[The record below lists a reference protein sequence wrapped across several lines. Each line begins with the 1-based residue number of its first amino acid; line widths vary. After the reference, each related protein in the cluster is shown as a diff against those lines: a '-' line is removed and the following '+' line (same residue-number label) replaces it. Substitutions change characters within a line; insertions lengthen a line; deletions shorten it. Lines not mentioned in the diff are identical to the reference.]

1 MDEKIVSAV
10 KEKMQKAL
18 QSLGQQMASV
28 RTGKANIS
36 LLDKIRVDCYGSLLP
51 LNQVASIGAPEVS
64 LITIQPWDKEML
76 PKIEKSI
83 QASDLGLTPSNDGSI
98 IRLQIPS
105 LTEERRKELARV
117 VKRLA
122 EDSRVEIRNIRREA
136 NDTLKKQ
143 EKSAE
148 LSEDDS
154 HRLMEKV
161 QDLTDEFIEEIDD
174 LLKKKEEEIM
184 TV

>member
-1 MDEKIVSAV
+1 MDEKIVSTM

-18 QSLGQQMASV
+18 QSLGQQMTSV
-28 RTGKANIS
+28 RTGKANVS

-117 VKRLA
+117 VKR
-122 EDSRVEIRNIRREA
+122 
-136 NDTLKKQ
+136 
-143 EKSAE
+143 
-148 LSEDDS
+148 
-154 HRLMEKV
+154 
-161 QDLTDEFIEEIDD
+161 
-174 LLKKKEEEIM
+174 
-184 TV
+184 

>member
-1 MDEKIVSAV
+1 MDEKIVSTM

-18 QSLGQQMASV
+18 QSLGQQMTSV
-28 RTGKANIS
+28 RTGKANVS

-161 QDLTDEFIEEIDD
+161 QDLTDEFIKEIDD
-174 LLKKKEEEIM
+174 LLKKKDEEIM

>member
-1 MDEKIVSAV
+1 MDEKIASTM

-28 RTGKANIS
+28 RTGKANVS
-36 LLDKIRVDCYGSLLP
+36 LLDKIKVDCYGSLLP

-64 LITIQPWDKEML
+64 LITIQAWDKEIL

-83 QASDLGLTPSNDGSI
+83 LASDLGLTPSNDGSI

-174 LLKKKEEEIM
+174 LLKKKDEEIM

>member
-1 MDEKIVSAV
+1 MDEKIVSTM

-18 QSLGQQMASV
+18 QSLGQQMTSV
-28 RTGKANIS
+28 RTGKANVS